1 MTRKK
6 LEGGLVL
13 NGDGSNFSARDLLIE
28 NGRIAAI
35 EPAGAFANA
44 DAQAI
49 DARQRLVIPGL
60 VNAHGHGHGYFSK
73 GVNREWP
80 LELLIAAAPWI
91 TAQRDPETTRLSIA
105 VGAAEMLSKGCTTV
119 ADLFSDLPMPTVEGF
134 TAVADAYRELGMR
147 ATIAPMVADIP
158 FWHATPGLLEFLTE
172 CGVTL
177 DPGPAVLG
185 TDSIVAAVR
194 AVLDAIPGNDWI
206 RTAVCAAIPAS
217 CTDTLLDALA
227 RVAQEHETQLHTH
240 FLESVLQ
247 GPFWQRK
254 RGEPLVD
261 ALQRRG
267 ILNSRFVACHAIWTQ
282 EADIARIAAAGAMV
296 AHNPVSNMRLG
307 TGISPVRRYLD
318 AGVTVGIGTDTCSCA
333 DNLNMF
339 ESMRSAANLS
349 RLTEPDASRW
359 LTPSDVLRAATL
371 GSAQVVGRPD
381 DIGRIAV
388 GCQADFVL
396 LDLAKP
402 HYMPLNDPLTQ
413 IVHAEDGTGVDRVF
427 VAGELVVEGG
437 RPLRCD
443 LERLRAQ
450 AEAANQRLM
459 ERVSDARA
467 TFERVAPHVAA
478 FRLREMRSLP
488 GAGG

>member
-1 MTRKK
+1 MTRTKI
-6 LEGGLVL
+6 EGGLVL
-13 NGDGSNFSARDLLIE
+13 DEDISGFSARDLLIE
-28 NGRIAAI
+28 HGRIAAI
-35 EPAGAFANA
+35 GAAGAFADT
-44 DAQAI
+44 DAQRV
-49 DARQRLVIPGL
+49 DARHRLVIPGL

-119 ADLFSDLPMPTVEGF
+119 VDLFSDLPMPTVDGF
-134 TAVADAYRELGMR
+134 RAVADAYRGLGMR
-147 ATIAPMVADIP
+147 ATVAPMVADIP
-158 FWHATPGLLEFLTE
+158 FWHAAPGLIEFLAGR
-172 CGVTL
+172 GVAL
-177 DPGPAVLG
+177 DPGPAILG
-185 TDSIVAAVR
+185 TDAIVSAVS
-194 AVLDAIPGNDWI
+194 AVLDAIPGDDRI

-227 RVAQEHETQLHTH
+227 RVAREHGTQLHTH

-261 ALQRRG
+261 ALERRG
-267 ILNSRFVACHAIWTQ
+267 ILNDRFVAAHAIWT
-282 EADIARIAAAGAMV
+282 EDHDIARLAAAGAMV

-349 RLTEPDASRW
+349 RLTEPDTSRW
-359 LTPSDVLRAATL
+359 LTPAEVLRAATR
-371 GSAQVVGRPD
+371 GSARIVGRPD
-381 DIGRIAV
+381 DLGRIAT
-388 GCQADFVL
+388 GCQADLVL
-396 LDLAKP
+396 LDLARP
-402 HYMPLNDPLTQ
+402 HYIPLNDPLAQ

-427 VAGELVVEGG
+427 VAGEMVVEGG
-437 RPLRCD
+437 KPLRCD

-478 FRLREMRSLP
+478 FRLQEMRSL
-488 GAGG
+488 G